1 MDKLPA
7 IHADSG
13 CVPSRINLQV
23 KRGDKGFGEATKFFQ
38 AQLTDDLSDI
48 EIPCSGIWVHEL
60 WQTPAKHQ
68 EDHRSSYIV
77 QSTVSVTAK
86 LPDTTPLAPWKKK
99 PEIAPKPIMGIVPMK
114 RGNKVHHSS
123 QSTKSVKS
131 MTKVL
136 FKNTQD
142 SSTDSDDVFFYE
154 SSDTS
159 PLSVH
164 NNTDDGLV
172 SQVSITHNMEKQ
184 NKIMDAENMHRV
196 TRSVFKQTQKLAY

>member
-1 MDKLPA
+1 M
-7 IHADSG
+7 
-13 CVPSRINLQV
+13 
-23 KRGDKGFGEATKFFQ
+23 
-38 AQLTDDLSDI
+38 
-48 EIPCSGIWVHEL
+48 
-60 WQTPAKHQ
+60 
-68 EDHRSSYIV
+68 
-77 QSTVSVTAK
+77 SVTAE
-86 LPDTTPLAPWKKK
+86 LPDTTLSAPQKK
-99 PEIAPKPIMGIVPMK
+99 APKPIMGIVPMK

-142 SSTDSDDVFFYE
+142 SSMFFYE

-172 SQVSITHNMEKQ
+172 SQVSITHNTEKQ
-184 NKIMDAENMHRV
+184 NEIKDAENMCRV
-196 TRSVFKQTQKLAY
+196 THSIFK